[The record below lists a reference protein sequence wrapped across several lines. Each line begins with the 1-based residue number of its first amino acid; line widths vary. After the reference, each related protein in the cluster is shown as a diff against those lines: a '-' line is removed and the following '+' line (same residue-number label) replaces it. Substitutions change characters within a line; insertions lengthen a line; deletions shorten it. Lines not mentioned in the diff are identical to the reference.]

1 MGSIVGLVSSNTF
14 LPPLTVHLVLRN
26 VAQRSE
32 IAKKRPPNTDLSW
45 KDNYSII
52 PVLCSM
58 VRLPH
63 STSPF
68 SLDSNTRSEEMTEK
82 CKEGK
87 KEGAKEANSVE
98 TFSSEGRKSWVYR
111 GGEEFEV

>member
-1 MGSIVGLVSSNTF
+1 
-14 LPPLTVHLVLRN
+14 
-26 VAQRSE
+26 
-32 IAKKRPPNTDLSW
+32 
-45 KDNYSII
+45 
-52 PVLCSM
+52 M

-98 TFSSEGRKSWVYR
+98 TFSSEGSLECIAEGKSLKFKGIR
-111 GGEEFEV
+111 DEKHFI